1 MVSKTFGG
9 AVLGVDAVTITIETT
24 VTSGTKYFVVGLPD
38 NAVKESQ
45 HRIESALKQEGYFIP
60 RQKVIINLAPADI
73 RKEGAAF
80 DLTMALGLLHSSN
93 QLKSDF
99 IDKYLIMGELGLDG
113 QLRPIKGVLPIA
125 IEARKKGFKGFV
137 VPEVN
142 ANEAAI
148 VNNLD
153 IIAVRTLKDAIDF
166 FSGENEIKPTECRTR
181 EIFEDSLADFQTDF
195 SDVQGQEN
203 IKRAMEI
210 AAAGGHNVIMVGPP
224 GAGKTMLAK
233 RLSSILPPLSLQEA
247 LETTKIHSVAGKM
260 SDNRGL
266 IATRPFRSPHHTISE
281 EGVGMMGLIN
291 HKSHLD
297 SFQYALVPQLYS
309 LGV

>member
-1 MVSKTFGG
+1 MVAKTFGG

-60 RQKVIINLAPADI
+60 RQKIIINLAPADI

-80 DLTMALGLLHSSN
+80 DLTMAIGLLNASG
-93 QLKSDF
+93 QLKTDLL
-99 IDKYLIMGELGLDG
+99 DKYLIMGELGLDG
-113 QLRPIKGVLPIA
+113 ELRPIKGVLPVA

-137 VPEVN
+137 VPNVN
-142 ANEAAI
+142 ANEASI

-153 IIAVRTLKDAIDF
+153 VIGIKNLRDAIDF
-166 FSGENEIKPTECRTR
+166 FSGEKQIEPTECKTR
-181 EIFEDSLADFQTDF
+181 EVFQDSLDDYATDF

-210 AAAGGHNVIMVGPP
+210 AAAGGHNVIKMGVVNT
-224 GAGKTMLAK
+224 A
-233 RLSSILPPLSLQEA
+233 SFSILHY
-247 LETTKIHSVAGKM
+247 ETQIC
-260 SDNRGL
+260 NNPR
-266 IATRPFRSPHHTISE
+266 
-281 EGVGMMGLIN
+281 
-291 HKSHLD
+291 
-297 SFQYALVPQLYS
+297 
-309 LGV
+309 